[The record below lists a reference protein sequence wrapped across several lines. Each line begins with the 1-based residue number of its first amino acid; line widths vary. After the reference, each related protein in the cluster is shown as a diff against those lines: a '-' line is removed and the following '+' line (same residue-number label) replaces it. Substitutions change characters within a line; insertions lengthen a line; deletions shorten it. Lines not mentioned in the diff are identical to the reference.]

1 MYRICYLKS
10 AFDGES
16 KLQILNGNYRIPELP
31 KYCSSITS
39 LIKEMLQSSPD
50 ARPDITQ
57 ARALL
62 DWPFTSMNLGWS
74 QCIWPNQP
82 SISLILMHVL
92 SQVWFRVNELLPL
105 ELQKDLPDGS
115 PSGSAFE
122 LQTTEDEGLAS
133 SILPFL
139 RIEAAA
145 VSMVSYF
152 HVTSYVYVQK
162 DQ

>member
-39 LIKEMLQSSPD
+39 LIEEMLQSSPD

-62 DWPFTSMNLGWS
+62 DWPFTSMNLGW
-74 QCIWPNQP
+74 I
-82 SISLILMHVL
+82 MA
-92 SQVWFRVNELLPL
+92 EL
-105 ELQKDLPDGS
+105 
-115 PSGSAFE
+115 AFHFSNIDAC
-122 LQTTEDEGLAS
+122 TVIG
-133 SILPFL
+133 
-139 RIEAAA
+139 
-145 VSMVSYF
+145 MVSC
-152 HVTSYVYVQK
+152 
-162 DQ
+162 